1 MAKININPAKI
12 ILKLYLGF
20 ILWEIIN
27 AAIEIII
34 ESNNSK
40 MNIPSFLFKKLLF
53 NRLSITFAWTWTPGT
68 VSPVGIFTVSKR
80 PFADAPIRTY
90 LSLKKFLSKFLSNT
104 FSAEM

>member
-1 MAKININPAKI
+1 MIIKPAKI

-68 VSPVGIFTVSKR
+68 VSPVGIFTVSKS

-90 LSLKKFLSKFLSNT
+90 LSLKKFSSKFLSNT
-104 FSAEM
+104 FSAEI